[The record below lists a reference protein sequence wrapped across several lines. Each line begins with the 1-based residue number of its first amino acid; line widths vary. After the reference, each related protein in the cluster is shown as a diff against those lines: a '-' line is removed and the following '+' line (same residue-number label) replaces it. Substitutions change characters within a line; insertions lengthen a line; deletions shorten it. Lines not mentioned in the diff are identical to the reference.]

1 MNSYKLFAIIL
12 PLSIA
17 LSFTGCTTIKDSPG
31 VQTENNLS
39 AEVAEHTISF
49 KAHGDVPLINCN
61 INGHEAVPF
70 LLDTGASTNILD
82 IEYAKSIGILATS
95 EEYLSLQGH
104 PIRDLTVDELKIGT
118 LRLSDIHARAMDLR
132 AVLPD
137 DFPAKGI
144 LGYPIFRPHE
154 ICIDYP
160 NHTVSFRQGAYRK
173 LEKPYEPV
181 FTYVVLP
188 VWIESQGPFNFIF
201 DTGNNMS
208 VVESHVLG
216 ELVPPIAETV
226 PVVRMK
232 MDDVGEAF
240 CWIRKGNIIGLSDAR
255 SEGISNA
262 REFIRR
268 ACGFRIDGVLGWRH
282 MKDYKI
288 TINYPTNTYQFEKIG
303 YPPELKPVVV
313 NVTPDLSKDI
323 NLPVKKIVFE
333 FSVPMSQRI
342 SYLTT
347 FECNYHWQNDTHL
360 TLTLQEE
367 LMAGKEY
374 QVILGHGLCS
384 KKNVP
389 LDWTIYQLKV
399 VYNQ

>member
-1 MNSYKLFAIIL
+1 
-12 PLSIA
+12 
-17 LSFTGCTTIKDSPG
+17 
-31 VQTENNLS
+31 
-39 AEVAEHTISF
+39 
-49 KAHGDVPLINCN
+49 
-61 INGHEAVPF
+61 
-70 LLDTGASTNILD
+70 
-82 IEYAKSIGILATS
+82 
-95 EEYLSLQGH
+95 
-104 PIRDLTVDELKIGT
+104 
-118 LRLSDIHARAMDLR
+118 
-132 AVLPD
+132 
-137 DFPAKGI
+137 
-144 LGYPIFRPHE
+144 
-154 ICIDYP
+154 
-160 NHTVSFRQGAYRK
+160 
-173 LEKPYEPV
+173 
-181 FTYVVLP
+181 
-188 VWIESQGPFNFIF
+188 
-201 DTGNNMS
+201 
-208 VVESHVLG
+208 
-216 ELVPPIAETV
+216 
-226 PVVRMK
+226 
-232 MDDVGEAF
+232 
-240 CWIRKGNIIGLSDAR
+240 
-255 SEGISNA
+255 
-262 REFIRR
+262 
-268 ACGFRIDGVLGWRH
+268 